1 VKEVSANPTA
11 SQLHRYL
18 CVFAGAR
25 DHYQVAWA
33 LAETGRLERLV
44 SDFYL
49 PAFPGWAQRLVA
61 FFDRRGRAKNRS
73 CEGLSGDM
81 VVVPRKALVAEFMDR
96 SGRSRWFTAAKDRA
110 LGQACGRLA
119 TERRLPVLAYSYYA
133 SYAFAE
139 MPADL
144 RRIIFQVHPHPA
156 TVRRI
161 LSDELVKFPGAGAS
175 LRKEHELNFAPAD
188 FERLAGEALAAHFA
202 ITPSKFARQSLIEA
216 GMAGDNI
223 AVVPYGIDTEEFKPK
238 RFSGENR
245 SHRLRLI
252 FVGSMIQR
260 KGLGYLLEA
269 MRRLQGEP
277 VELVL
282 VGRGARDAAL
292 LKHYRDVPF
301 RVVWNVSRRELV
313 REMQAADVFVFPS
326 LVESFAHVIL
336 EAMAVGLPVITTTN
350 TAGPDLLEEG
360 STGFVGGIRDV
371 DFLVEKIRWFLEH
384 REAVERMGIACQREA
399 GLRTWPRFRREIR
412 AALETSESR
421 WKS

>member
-1 VKEVSANPTA
+1 MKPVRLSAAAGSSP
-11 SQLHRYL
+11 RYL

-33 LAETGRLERLV
+33 LAESRRLERLV

-49 PAFPGWAQRLVA
+49 PAFAPWARRLVGL
-61 FFDRRGRAKNRS
+61 FDRRGRAKNRS
-73 CEGLSGDM
+73 CEGLSRDM
-81 VVVPRKALVAEFMDR
+81 VVVPKTALLAEFLDR

-110 LGQACGRLA
+110 LGRACGRLA
-119 TERRLPVLAYSYYA
+119 AQRRLPVLAYSYYA

-139 MPADL
+139 MPSNL
-144 RRIIFQVHPHPA
+144 RRVIFQVHPHPA

-161 LSDELVKFPGAGAS
+161 LSDELGRFPAAGAS
-175 LRKEHELNFAPAD
+175 LRQEHELNFTPAD

-202 ITPSKFARQSLIEA
+202 ITPSRFAQQSLIEA
-216 GMAGDNI
+216 GMAGDAI

-238 RFSGENR
+238 HFSRGAGTR
-245 SHRLRLI
+245 RLRLI

-260 KGLGYLLEA
+260 KGLGYLLDA
-269 MRRLQGEP
+269 MRRLRTEP

-282 VGRGARDAAL
+282 VGRGARDDTL
-292 LKHYRDVPF
+292 LEHYRDVPF
-301 RVVWNVSRRELV
+301 RVVWHVPRQELV

-326 LVESFAHVIL
+326 LVESFAHVLL

-360 STGFVGGIRDV
+360 RTGFVGEIRDV
-371 DFLVEKIRWFLEH
+371 DFLVEKIRWFLDH
-384 REAVERMGIACQREA
+384 REAVERMGTACQQEA
-399 GLRTWPRFRREIR
+399 ALRTWPRFRREIR
-412 AALETSESR
+412 AALETAEDR
-421 WKS
+421 WKK